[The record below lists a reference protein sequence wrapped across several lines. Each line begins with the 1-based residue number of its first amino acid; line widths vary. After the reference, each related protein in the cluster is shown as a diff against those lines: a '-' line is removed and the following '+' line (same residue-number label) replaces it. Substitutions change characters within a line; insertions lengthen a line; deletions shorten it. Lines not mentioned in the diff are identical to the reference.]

1 MHPILGTRTT
11 TAVASREHRLPEEWI
26 SIIVAKLY
34 SLAERSLYSKSSRSS
49 QEVCIHSYHFLCIL
63 NNNFDEKLFRPPTV
77 LETFVLF
84 CLDISFLI

>member
-63 NNNFDEKLFRPPTV
+63 NNNFDENFSGRQQYWKPLCYFAW
-77 LETFVLF
+77 
-84 CLDISFLI
+84 IYHS